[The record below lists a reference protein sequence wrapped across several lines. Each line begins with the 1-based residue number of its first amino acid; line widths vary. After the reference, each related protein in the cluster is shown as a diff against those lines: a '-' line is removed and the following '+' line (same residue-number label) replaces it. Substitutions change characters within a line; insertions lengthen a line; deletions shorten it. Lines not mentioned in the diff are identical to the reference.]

1 MSPLKPIKTEIFNF
15 QFLLIGFHS
24 VGKVSIYIY
33 IYIYCF
39 FFVKFFNQ
47 MLPFF
52 RFGLYN
58 KCALFLFS
66 PFASYRANWINNA
79 AIIVWVCCY

>member
-1 MSPLKPIKTEIFNF
+1 MSPLKPIKTDIFNF

-24 VGKVSIYIY
+24 VGKVSIY
-33 IYIYCF
+33 
-39 FFVKFFNQ
+39 FFVLFFNQ

-52 RFGLYN
+52 RFGLYS

-66 PFASYRANWINNA
+66 PFANYRANWINNA
-79 AIIVWVCCY
+79 AIIVWVCWY